1 MTLIKWAPKPMNMY
15 DEFDSIFN
23 SFYNSDFRNSLKYDS
38 SWKPDIDIKES
49 NKGFLLKADIAG
61 LSKKDIKINV
71 HGNKLTISGERK
83 DESNN
88 NDYYLFRERSVG
100 KFSRTFHLP
109 DLVNTD
115 KINARCKNGILS
127 IELEKHEEIIP
138 KTKEIV
144 IN

>member
-49 NKGFLLKADIAG
+49 NKGFLLKADV
-61 LSKKDIKINV
+61 LFQ
-71 HGNKLTISGERK
+71 LFFPEF
-83 DESNN
+83 
-88 NDYYLFRERSVG
+88 FRERSVG

-109 DLVNTD
+109 DSVNTD